1 MTRLEALGLR
11 AGYAERAVLHGV
23 DLALGPGSMTALIG
37 PNGAG
42 KTTLVRCLAGL
53 LPPSGGSVR
62 LDGADLARLGRPR
75 IARRIAVVPQLFE
88 TLFPFTVE
96 EVVGL
101 GRVARLGAFGRG
113 GPEDRRAVAEAIDE
127 LGLGPL
133 ARRRIDT
140 LSGGERQRAVIA
152 MALAQEGD
160 VLLLDEP
167 TVHLD
172 PAHQRATLVHIAAL
186 AARRGLVVLTVLHDL
201 NLAGALCG
209 RVVVLSGGRVVADGP
224 PAGVLTDRTVASAF
238 GDGLRVGTSEG
249 VPYVVPAPLARF
261 SHWHGTA
268 GPRGALTHRRD
279 GP

>member
-1 MTRLEALGLR
+1 MTRLEARGLR
-11 AGYAERAVLHGV
+11 AGYGDRQVLRGV
-23 DLALGPGSMTALIG
+23 DLALDAPSMTALIG

-42 KTTLVRCLAGL
+42 KSTLVRCLAGL
-53 LPPSGGSVR
+53 LPPSAGSVR
-62 LDGADLARLGRPR
+62 LDGVELARLGRPA

-88 TLFPFTVE
+88 TLFPLTVE

-101 GRVARLGAFGRG
+101 GRVARLGALGRAR
-113 GPEDRRAVAEAIDE
+113 PEDRRAVAEATLD

-133 ARRRIDT
+133 AARRIDS

-172 PAHQRATLVHIAAL
+172 PAHQRATLAHIARL
-186 AARRGLVVLTVLHDL
+186 AASRRLVVMAVLHDL
-201 NLAGALCG
+201 NLAGAICD
-209 RVVVLSGGRVVADGP
+209 RVVLLSDGQVASDGP
-224 PAGVLTDRTVASAF
+224 PADVLTDRTVSAAF
-238 GDGLRVGTSEG
+238 GDGLRVGTSDG

-261 SHWHGTA
+261 SHWQGTA